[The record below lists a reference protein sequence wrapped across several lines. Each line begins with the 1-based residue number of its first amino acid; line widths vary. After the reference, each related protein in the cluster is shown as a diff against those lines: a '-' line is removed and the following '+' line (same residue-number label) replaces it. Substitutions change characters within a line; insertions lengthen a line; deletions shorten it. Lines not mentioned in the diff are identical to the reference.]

1 MSIKNIKSEILK
13 NWLKSHEA
21 VLIDV
26 REPGEHA
33 AERISG
39 ANLLPLGDVCLEALP
54 NFENKKLVLHC
65 RSGKRSLNACNKLL
79 EENQNLEIFNLEG
92 GILAWISAGFK
103 VEKSGKF
110 FLPLDRQVQLII
122 GCGVFFGSFL
132 AYFCHP
138 LFFILPAFFGAGLC
152 FAALSGWCGLAI
164 LLAKMPWNKNGGAN
178 AKSCF
183 LR

>member
-1 MSIKNIKSEILK
+1 MTIQNINCETLK
-13 NWLKSHEA
+13 NWLKNNEA
-21 VLIDV
+21 VLVDV
-26 REPGEHA
+26 REPGENA
-33 AERISG
+33 AERIAES
-39 ANLLPLGDVCLEALP
+39 NLLPLAEVSAKTLP

-65 RSGKRSLNACNKLL
+65 RSGKRSLTACNKLL
-79 EENQNLEIFNLEG
+79 DENKNLEIFNLEG
-92 GILAWISAGFK
+92 GILAWIAAGFA

-122 GCGVFFGSFL
+122 GCGVLIGSL
-132 AYFCHP
+132 LSYFCNP

-164 LLAKMPWNKNGGAN
+164 LLAKMPWNKKIGAN

-183 LR
+183 LK